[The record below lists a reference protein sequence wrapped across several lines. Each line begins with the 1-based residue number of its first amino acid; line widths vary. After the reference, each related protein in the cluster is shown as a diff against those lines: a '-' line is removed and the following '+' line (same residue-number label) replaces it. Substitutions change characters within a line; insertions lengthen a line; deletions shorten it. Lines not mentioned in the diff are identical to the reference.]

1 MIKNKSKTTI
11 IMTSTNVEKAV
22 PNALNLGINK
32 NNDKTL
38 KILEIIQTNND
49 SFSIDNAYIQV
60 LIGASI

>member
-1 MIKNKSKTTI
+1 
-11 IMTSTNVEKAV
+11 MTSTNVEKAV

-38 KILEIIQTNND
+38 KTLEIMQTNND